1 MFEIISKKQITDNE
15 FDITVSAPRIA
26 NHAKAGQFVVLRVS
40 DTGERIPLTIADYD
54 IEAGTIRL
62 IFQVVGKSTALLSG
76 LNAGDS
82 ITDVAGPLG
91 MPSEIENYGTVLMV
105 GGGVG
110 IAALF
115 PIIKALKKA
124 GNKVITILG
133 GRDKDLIILQKECK
147 EYSDEVIFTT
157 NDGSLG
163 MKGLVTDAMQLVAE
177 RKEQKIDKCWA
188 IGPSIMMKFCATK
201 CRELALPCVVS
212 LNPLMVDGTA
222 MCGCCRVTVGDKI
235 FFACVD
241 GPEFDGLAVD
251 WDEFLARSKQYKD
264 EETLSFNNYKEG
276 K

>member
-26 NHAKAGQFVVLRVS
+26 NHAKAGQFVVLRTG
-40 DTGERIPLTIADYD
+40 DKGERIPLTITDYD
-54 IEAGTIRL
+54 AEAGTIRL
-62 IFQVVGKSTALLSG
+62 IFQVVGRSTALLSD
-76 LNAGDS
+76 LKQGDV
-82 ITDVAGPLG
+82 ITDIAGPLG
-91 MPSEIENYGTVLMV
+91 MASEVKNYGTVLMV

-110 IAALF
+110 IAALY

-133 GRDKDLIILQKECK
+133 GRNKGLIILQEECK
-147 EYSDEVIFTT
+147 KYSDEIIFTT
-157 NDGSLG
+157 DDGSLG
-163 MKGLVTDAMQLVAE
+163 IKGVVTEAMQHIAE
-177 RKEQKIDKCWA
+177 KEQKIDKCWA
-188 IGPSIMMKFCATK
+188 IGPSIMMKFCAAK
-201 CRELALPCVVS
+201 CRDLSLPCVVS
-212 LNPLMVDGTA
+212 LNPLMVDGTG
-222 MCGCCRVTVGDKI
+222 MCGCCRVTVGNKI